1 MSIFFK
7 LGIDINQFNRNTE
20 QGSLRQILF
29 HVSLKNTKSLYTK
42 RAITVCIYHRFQR
55 TATKATRFFVFIV
68 ALLEMEKRLLTRR
81 RKWRDPRH
89 ATVALS
95 LSLFC
100 GNFSHSDPLRT
111 ITKWLAE
118 NVRNIIGGALLV
130 AVFVAEARP
139 WNEISRSAKNQCWFG
154 GKFRGNVVL
163 RRPNLANERSL
174 PKRD

>member
-95 LSLFC
+95 LSLSFVEIFRIPTLC
-100 GNFSHSDPLRT
+100 GPLQNGSRRT
-111 ITKWLAE
+111 CGT
-118 NVRNIIGGALLV
+118 
-130 AVFVAEARP
+130 
-139 WNEISRSAKNQCWFG
+139 
-154 GKFRGNVVL
+154 
-163 RRPNLANERSL
+163 
-174 PKRD
+174 

>member
-1 MSIFFK
+1 MHISPISTNSHEGNKVFRIYRCAA
-7 LGIDINQFNRNTE
+7 GDGEASTYEEEEMARPAPRNR
-20 QGSLRQILF
+20 
-29 HVSLKNTKSLYTK
+29 
-42 RAITVCIYHRFQR
+42 A
-55 TATKATRFFVFIV
+55 A
-68 ALLEMEKRLLTRR
+68 
-81 RKWRDPRH
+81 
-89 ATVALS
+89 